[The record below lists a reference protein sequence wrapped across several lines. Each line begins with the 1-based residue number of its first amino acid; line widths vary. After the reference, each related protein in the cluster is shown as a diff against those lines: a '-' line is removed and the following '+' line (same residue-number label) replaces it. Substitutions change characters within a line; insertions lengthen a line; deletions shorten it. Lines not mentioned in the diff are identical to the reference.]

1 MTKTAGLTFLIIM
14 CLASGLSSCTEIIE
28 PSVAKRNVR
37 LLAPANNY
45 QTNRPETSFWFEPVE
60 DALKYRLQVV
70 SPSFDSIGQL
80 VLDTL
85 ISNNRFTQSMEPG
98 QYQWRVRAENGSSES
113 PFSQPWGFTIK
124 TN

>member
-1 MTKTAGLTFLIIM
+1 M